1 MQFNQA
7 ISITMPYSLVVYMVR
22 DFLQAAEGGPVD
34 EKLIGSRA
42 GILAGAMSLASVR
55 FQPRFQTMQ
64 CCACMRDCW
73 FIQDSM
79 LRMHERFSEPFSPYG
94 RVLEQQRR
102 GLTSR
107 GMGGFRFST
116 ALDVAQCHSLC

>member
-55 FQPRFQTMQ
+55 FQQRFLTNL
-64 CCACMRDCW
+64 CMHA
-73 FIQDSM
+73 M
-79 LRMHERFSEPFSPYG
+79 LCMHERLLVHS
-94 RVLEQQRR
+94 
-102 GLTSR
+102 GLYAAHAR
-107 GMGGFRFST
+107 EI
-116 ALDVAQCHSLC
+116 L